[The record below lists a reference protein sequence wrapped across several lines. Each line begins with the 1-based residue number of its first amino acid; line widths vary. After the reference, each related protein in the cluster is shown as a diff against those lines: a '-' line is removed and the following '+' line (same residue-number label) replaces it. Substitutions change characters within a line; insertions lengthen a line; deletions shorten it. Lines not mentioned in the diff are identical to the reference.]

1 MSEATE
7 APPAENPAGQVETRG
22 ARALQIRE
30 QQPPL
35 LAKFEAASTQEKI
48 RALLPSTLSFD
59 RFARLTVGLIY
70 RQPELSECDPVSFFS
85 CLSDCALIG
94 IYPEAVTGKCY
105 LIPRWN
111 KKLKRKVCTLLV
123 GYKGLREIALRSPE
137 ILDLW
142 TGVVRNGDTF
152 RIIRAPRQELQHEPM
167 PQETGEIVGIYSIAA
182 LRNGLTSFEWMT
194 IGDLEKVRNQS
205 QAGLEAWQVES
216 SPWSTWFTEM
226 ARKTVFRRHFKSL
239 PIRSEDQE
247 VLTKEAEGEER
258 AIKNVTATVEGPSE
272 PSGEAPA
279 SRPEMPA
286 RRGGARAVAEAAQP
300 ALPAP
305 SEPSGTPEEAPK
317 PEPAKPTAPAA
328 GVSTP
333 APTRRRPAAAT
344 VAPATPPPAES
355 SPPAAVEAAKTV
367 SKTVST
373 PPPAASGPIGEKSK
387 CPEIAPGVTLAGF
400 HGKAWPQV
408 IQFEVVEAV
417 AAPYGS
423 KSALVDIKV
432 TADGYKGH
440 VFCMEGAALNEQGA
454 PMLTSKIL
462 KPGALLEANWNAVPR
477 STGGVT
483 NYTRPPVIV
492 ISAIDVQKE
501 DSTF

>member
-1 MSEATE
+1 MPEATE

-305 SEPSGTPEEAPK
+305 SETVRDARGGTQAGTRQTDGAGRRGINTRTDPPEARSGHGSPCH
-317 PEPAKPTAPAA
+317 
-328 GVSTP
+328 TP
-333 APTRRRPAAAT
+333 A
-344 VAPATPPPAES
+344 
-355 SPPAAVEAAKTV
+355 
-367 SKTVST
+367 
-373 PPPAASGPIGEKSK
+373 GGI
-387 CPEIAPGVTLAGF
+387 IAPGSGGSGENRFQDRF
-400 HGKAWPQV
+400 HATPGRIRPHRR
-408 IQFEVVEAV
+408 EVEVPGDRARRDPGRFSRQGV
-417 AAPYGS
+417 A
-423 KSALVDIKV
+423 
-432 TADGYKGH
+432 
-440 VFCMEGAALNEQGA
+440 
-454 PMLTSKIL
+454 
-462 KPGALLEANWNAVPR
+462 PGDPIR
-477 STGGVT
+477 GC
-483 NYTRPPVIV
+483 
-492 ISAIDVQKE
+492 
-501 DSTF
+501 